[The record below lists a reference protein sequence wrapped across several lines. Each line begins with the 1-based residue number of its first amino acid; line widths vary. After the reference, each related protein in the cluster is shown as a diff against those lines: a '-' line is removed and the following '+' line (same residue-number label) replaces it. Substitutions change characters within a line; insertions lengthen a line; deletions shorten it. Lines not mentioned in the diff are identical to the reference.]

1 MDVSELQKAVKGTL
15 LEITPITKPI
25 SYILNGKSQMA
36 WSQSLRGHPKAANE
50 GHLKTGQR

>member
-15 LEITPITKPI
+15 LEITPITKHI

-36 WSQSLRGHPKAANE
+36 WSQSFSGPS
-50 GHLKTGQR
+50 